1 MARGGVN
8 ETTTV
13 ITVAEIPEGTALGEH
28 EGCGGQIVARRAM
41 SANARCEKCG
51 KLYRAVLEAK
61 LETA

>member
-1 MARGGVN
+1 M
-8 ETTTV
+8 

-41 SANARCEKCG
+41 SANARCEKCS
-51 KLYRAVLEAK
+51 KLFRAVLEAK